1 MVTKVLGL
9 LNRLIDKLNIHPD
22 TIGKLFF
29 FFYKNK
35 LKRKYLVAE
44 TAAYWKFT
52 FNGRVITL
60 RKNDMA
66 DVVVFW
72 QIVDRRIYDFP
83 LQLRRPPK
91 HIVDCGANIGI
102 SAAYFADMFR
112 DAKIYGFEI
121 DADNLSLMKQ
131 NTESFG
137 KRIIPTLAGVHKTDG
152 YLYVEKSDYNYS
164 HKLAANGSQKV
175 DTLSLETIIGRFGID
190 FIDILKIDIEGGE
203 FELIDSLDYILPVV
217 GCLMIE
223 FEKPNKNKAYVA
235 AFKEKLRD
243 HNFTYAGLRLNVE
256 CYVNGIGKSDKT
268 LQKHLLPIT

>member
-1 MVTKVLGL
+1 MFTKVLSFL
-9 LNRLIDKLNIHPD
+9 SRIIDKLNIHPD
-22 TIGKLFF
+22 TAGKLFF
-29 FFYKNK
+29 FLYKNK
-35 LKRKYLVAE
+35 LRRKYLVAE
-44 TAAYWKFT
+44 TAAHWKFG
-52 FNGRVITL
+52 FNDTVITL

-83 LQLRRPPK
+83 LQLRRSPK

-102 SAAYFADMFR
+102 SAAYFADKFR

-152 YLYVEKSDYNYS
+152 YLYVEKNDYNYS

-203 FELIDSLDYILPVV
+203 FALIDSLDYILPIVS
-217 GCLMIE
+217 CLMIE
-223 FEKPNKNKAYVA
+223 FEEPNKNKAHVA
-235 AFKEKLRD
+235 AFKEKLRAN
-243 HNFTYAGLRLNVE
+243 NFTYAGSRLNVE
-256 CYVNGIGKSDKT
+256 CYIGVVGKSDEI
-268 LQKHLLPIT
+268 LPPQFHSAL